1 MIFGNVYIV
10 IQKIKS
16 INIQHYFNTINLLI
30 TNVLFKYSNV
40 LYYFNIL
47 TSKACPL
54 FASSLFIR
62 TLVL

>member
-1 MIFGNVYIV
+1 MIFENIYIV

-54 FASSLFIR
+54 FASSLSIR